1 MWSADRFHPSPA
13 GYARVVDALLPS
25 VLQALGVRGV
35 SEVVRDSVQDLD
47 VAAAVA
53 AITPGLEV
61 ETVEG
66 GEGAASAG
74 PGRLARLRRR
84 VPVVGGGDPAGP
96 TSEEDLAAETDT
108 TER

>member
-1 MWSADRFHPSPA
+1 MWSEDRFHPSPA

-25 VLQALGVRGV
+25 VLQALGVGDDT
-35 SEVVRDSVQDLD
+35 EVVGSVQDLD

-53 AITPGLEV
+53 ASTPGLEV
-61 ETVEG
+61 ETLEG

-84 VPVVGGGDPAGP
+84 LPVVGGGAPAEP
-96 TSEEDLAAETDT
+96 TSAEDLAEAAEID
-108 TER
+108 EG